1 MNSIDTSR
9 NRLLTALEPPD
20 LALLTPHLRRVSLIQ
35 GAVLQE
41 QEAPVEHVYFPLSGL
56 VSLVSVLNGG
66 QMIETANVGR
76 EGTIGA
82 FAGLGPWEAF
92 NRVIVQIPGN
102 AASIPTSPFQAAVT
116 ASERL
121 RNLILR
127 YKERLLAQVQQ
138 TAACNTLHPF
148 EARLARWLLQAMD
161 RVEDTNLALT
171 QEFIAHMLG
180 VRRTTVTVIAGRLQ
194 QENLITYRRGH
205 IVILSRPGLE
215 RLACECYRT
224 IRRRTDAGLPIADT
238 ASPSEARPRREPLI
252 EATSGSYAGRFIDR
266 NVFDSR

>member
-1 MNSIDTSR
+1 MSMSSIDTSR

-41 QEAPVEHVYFPLSGL
+41 QEAPVEYVYFPLSGL

-82 FAGLGPWEAF
+82 FAGLGPWHAF

-121 RNLILR
+121 RNLILG
-127 YKERLLAQVQQ
+127 YKEGLLAQVQQ

-194 QENLITYRRGH
+194 QQNLITYRRGH

-215 RLACECYRT
+215 QLACECYRT
-224 IRRRTDAGLPIADT
+224 IRRRTDAELPIADT
-238 ASPSEARPRREPLI
+238 ASPSEARPRGTR
-252 EATSGSYAGRFIDR
+252 AA
-266 NVFDSR
+266 SRGN